1 VGAVDHRLVKGEIGM
16 PFFRFVKPHEAAGAV
31 KEEYAKLEQ
40 ILGFV
45 PSMTQVLSLKPRTME
60 AHQNLFRVLF
70 YGPSKLSRADR
81 EMISTYVSKLNR
93 CVY

>member
-1 VGAVDHRLVKGEIGM
+1 M
-16 PFFRFVKPHEAAGAV
+16 PFFRFVKPQDAV
-31 KEEYAKLEQ
+31 GTVQEEYSQLEK

-60 AHQNLFRVLF
+60 AHQNLFRTLF

-81 EMISTYVSKLNR
+81 EMISTYVSKLNQ